1 MSASLI
7 HPRRPFLL
15 LSTRPEDETAFA
27 EVISFR
33 TKMGLGADG
42 LVQKR
47 LESRPLGE
55 LDLGDYSGILLG
67 GSPFN
72 SSDPIKSP
80 MQSRVEEDLARLM
93 VEVLDR
99 DFPLFGAC
107 YGVGTVGTAIGAVI
121 DDTYSESP
129 RVIDVSV
136 TEHGSRDPL
145 LAGIPGRFSTM
156 VGHKEAITVLPD
168 VAEVLVTGEHCP
180 VQMFRVRENVYA
192 TQFHPELAP
201 DAFELR
207 LRVYADA
214 GYYQPGEL
222 DSILAGTRG
231 VDLTVDD
238 AILRNFALRYAR

>member
-1 MSASLI
+1 MSASLL

-15 LSTRPEDETAFA
+15 LSTRPENEAASA
-27 EVISFR
+27 EVLSFR
-33 TKMGLGADG
+33 AKMGLGIDG

-47 LESRPLGE
+47 LEARPLGK
-55 LDLGDYSGILLG
+55 LDLGEYSGVLLG

-72 SSDPIKSP
+72 SSEPVKAP
-80 MQSRVEEDLARLM
+80 LQQRVEADLANLM
-93 VEVLDR
+93 DEVIDR
-99 DFPLFGAC
+99 DYPLFGAC

-121 DDTYSESP
+121 DDTYSEKP
-129 RVIDVSV
+129 RVIEVRV
-136 TEHGSRDPL
+136 TGEDPL
-145 LAGIPGRFSTM
+145 LEGLPERFHTM

-180 VQMFRVRENVYA
+180 TQMFRVRENIYA

-201 DAFELR
+201 AEFEQR
-207 LRVYADA
+207 LRIYANA
-214 GYYQPGEL
+214 GYYEPGEL
-222 DSILAGTRG
+222 SEIIAGTRG